1 MSHPAYKFFNY
12 DYDYDKVVKFSTLDD
27 LMLMT
32 VILFFSQSVGNA
44 LACATLENDGF

>member
-1 MSHPAYKFFNY
+1 MTHPAYKFFN
-12 DYDYDKVVKFSTLDD
+12 DYDKVLNFSTLND